1 MGHVDTLCPPVPYGS
16 RTVYRV
22 DSALVSLSLHR
33 TRRTYDILSLNTS
46 CPHQTR
52 GCSLFLPFPRAAHIA
67 ARALHECA
75 HRLSAQAGARRR
87 KKGEDCSSRH
97 GVVCRPT
104 QRSPSL
110 SNTHTLTLFRFDCA
124 NTNKLRSASPHSLL
138 HLQAGPL
145 RLPSRAPLHVRLL
158 ALEDLVVDAEL
169 RRVASHILRIC
180 GTHGTRARFDE
191 SRALIGV

>member
-1 MGHVDTLCPPVPYGS
+1 MGHADTLCPPVPYGS

-67 ARALHECA
+67 ARALQCA
-75 HRLSAQAGARRR
+75 HKVERAGRRR

-124 NTNKLRSASPHSLL
+124 NTNTLRSASPHSLL
-138 HLQAGPL
+138 HLQADPL
-145 RLPSRAPLHVRLL
+145 RLPPRAPLHVRLL

-180 GTHGTRARFDE
+180 GTHGTRDRFDE
-191 SRALIGV
+191 SRVLIGV

>member
-1 MGHVDTLCPPVPYGS
+1 MGHADTLCPPVPYGS

-67 ARALHECA
+67 ARALQCA
-75 HRLSAQAGARRR
+75 HKVERAGRRR

-110 SNTHTLTLFRFDCA
+110 SNTHTRSLSFVSIVQTQ
-124 NTNKLRSASPHSLL
+124 TRSAPPLLTAYSTFRLARCACRRARHCTYGSSLL
-138 HLQAGPL
+138 K
-145 RLPSRAPLHVRLL
+145 
-158 ALEDLVVDAEL
+158 
-169 RRVASHILRIC
+169 IL
-180 GTHGTRARFDE
+180 
-191 SRALIGV
+191 S